1 MPPVSRFSLE
11 NLSLRSYMAVCFALI
26 IIVVAGFLISISY
39 FDTREELIARNEIL
53 QDYAERYVTESVVL
67 VDTGLRLYDNTLNE
81 QMEAAFPAYLASY
94 QASDGDIE
102 GIDLEELKRSLEPGF
117 SGTLDLYIIN
127 ESGVIVAST
136 VPAVLGLDFR
146 QFPDYFQA
154 ITRIR
159 LGDSF
164 AADRVVRSVPSASEG
179 TVTGILRKFAYMPTP
194 DHRYILEMGL
204 ESDAFFKERT
214 DLSYPG
220 IATRLLGL
228 NPNLVS
234 VRIIDTNRVL
244 VSDPTAPDAV
254 RVDDPAI
261 DRILATR
268 QGYSLTDSPSDTT
281 TSYIFADLADP
292 DTVSDMSLVIELV
305 YSGALLREKMWQT
318 FILHV
323 LIGSLAVGMGVA
335 LAYGTSRL
343 ITRPIK
349 EIIEDVDT
357 IARGDLDHPIRSMQ
371 NPEFTS
377 LENSISTMIQ
387 RIRDYSKEIE
397 REKAELQIAATIQLS
412 FLPRTIPRVEGY
424 DIAAASLPA
433 REVGGD
439 FYDLIDLGDGKTG
452 FVIADVAGKGVPAA
466 LFMVLSR
473 TTVRFSMQ
481 KTGGVSRAM
490 ADANRMISADADQGM
505 FVTLFFGI
513 LDALSGVFRYANA
526 GHNPP
531 LHYHAATGEITQLRI
546 TGMAI
551 GVDGDQEYG
560 EDAVTLQQGD
570 ILVFYTDGIVEAIN
584 TREEAFGEERLHGVI
599 HRSCHLSAAGLLQ
612 EMHEQVQVF
621 VGGAPQFD
629 DITLMVLKAG

>member
-1 MPPVSRFSLE
+1 MPPVPRFSLE
-11 NLSLRSYMAVCFALI
+11 NLSLRSYMAVCFAII

-39 FDTREELIARNEIL
+39 YDIREELIAQNENL
-53 QDYAERYVTESVVL
+53 RVYGERYVIESVVL

-81 QMEAAFPAYLASY
+81 QMEEAFPVYLASY
-94 QASDGDIE
+94 QASGGEIAK
-102 GIDLEELKRSLEPGF
+102 IDLDELKRSLEPGF

-154 ITRIR
+154 ISRIR
-159 LGDSF
+159 EGDSF
-164 AADRVVRSVPSASEG
+164 AADRVVRSIPSASEG
-179 TVTGILRKFAYMPTP
+179 TVTGTLRKFAYMPSP
-194 DHRYILEMGL
+194 DHRYLLEIGL
-204 ESDAFFKERT
+204 ESDAFFQERT
-214 DLSYPG
+214 DLSYHG

-254 RVDDPAI
+254 RIDDPAI
-261 DRILATR
+261 DLVLANR
-268 QGYSLTDSPSDTT
+268 RGYATTDPASDTM
-281 TSYIFADLADP
+281 TSYLFADLK
-292 DTVSDMSLVIELV
+292 DTAAASDMSLVIELV
-305 YSGALLREKMWQT
+305 YSGALLQEKLRHVL
-318 FILHV
+318 FLHV
-323 LIGSLAVGMGVA
+323 LIGSIAVGMGVV

-343 ITRPIK
+343 LTRPIK
-349 EIIEDVDT
+349 DIIEDVDT
-357 IARGDLDHPIRSMQ
+357 IARGDLDHPVRGMQ

-377 LENSISTMIQ
+377 LENSITTMIQ
-387 RIRDYSKEIE
+387 RIRDYSQEIE

-412 FLPRTIPRVEGY
+412 FLPRSLPRVEGY

-439 FYDLIDLGDGKTG
+439 FYDLIDLGAGKTG

-513 LDALSGVFRYANA
+513 LDPRSGVFRYANA

-531 LHYHAATGEITQLRI
+531 LHYHAATGEITHLRV

-551 GVDGDQEYG
+551 GVDSDQEYR
-560 EDAVTLQQGD
+560 EDMVTLLQGD
-570 ILVFYTDGIVEAIN
+570 ILVFYTDGVVEAIN
-584 TREEAFGEERLHGVI
+584 IQEEAFGEERLHGVI
-599 HRSCHLSAAGLLQ
+599 RRSCHLSAAGLLQ